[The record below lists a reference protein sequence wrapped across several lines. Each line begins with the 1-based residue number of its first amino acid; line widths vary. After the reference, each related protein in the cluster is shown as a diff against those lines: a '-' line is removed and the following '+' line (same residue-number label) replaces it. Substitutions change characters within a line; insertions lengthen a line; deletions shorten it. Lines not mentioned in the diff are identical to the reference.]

1 MQDKKSSWVTEEQ
14 LKKLDEVIEK
24 EEGVTR
30 KPNAFWTMVITALAV
45 ATSLFAI
52 YGAVGTVTTQILR
65 GVHVALILILIFLH
79 YPAAR
84 KFRSKVTILD
94 IALVLLAVASIGYM
108 LYDFEEFIYRAVTPE
123 TLDRVFGVV
132 LILLILEATRRTSGM
147 IMPITVLVFL
157 IYAYIGPS
165 LPAPWTHRGYDLD
178 RIIGHMYM
186 TLEGIFGVPI
196 DVSSTFIIMF
206 TIFGAFLQVSGAGK
220 FYVDFAFTA
229 MGKKPTGAGRT
240 VVLASFFLAGASGSG
255 VANTVTVGSVAYPM
269 LKKAGYDKENAGGFL
284 AAGGIGAVLTP
295 PVMGAAAFLI
305 AEFLRLSYLDVIKL
319 AFIPAC
325 LYYWGLLLMIE
336 FDARK
341 FGVKMVEVEKDHD
354 LKTLTRM
361 YGYHFLPLIAI
372 ITFLVLGYTPSMAVF
387 AAIVT
392 CFLSCFIRKETRFTP
407 QRVIDALKLGTIGVL
422 NVAAVCACA
431 GIIVGVVSLTG
442 LGLKLSTIII
452 TYAGGNLLLTAIYT
466 GILLWILGLAV
477 PITATYIIA
486 AVIAAPALT
495 KLGVPEY
502 AAHMFIFY
510 YAVLS
515 EVSPPTALSPF
526 AAAAL
531 TGGDPFKTTLMAW
544 KYTLVAF
551 IIPFMFTI
559 DPSGLA
565 LLLKGESVLGT
576 LWVLASSFIGVLA
589 FAAMSSGWLVRKTT
603 TIERGML
610 LVAGLS
616 LVYPTALS
624 DAVGFGFL
632 GFVLLSQFVLRKKED
647 IQHGDG
653 MEAETL
659 QPDVD
664 KL

>member
-1 MQDKKSSWVTEEQ
+1 MEDKRNDWVTEEQ
-14 LKKLDEVIEK
+14 KKKVEEVIEK

-30 KPNAFWTMVITALAV
+30 TPNVFWSKVITILAV

-52 YGAVGTVTTQILR
+52 YAAVGTVTTQILR
-65 GVHVALILILIFLH
+65 GVHVALVLTIIFLH
-79 YPAAR
+79 FPALKR
-84 KFRSKVTILD
+84 QRRKVTLFD
-94 IALVLLAVASIGYM
+94 IGLALLALASIVYM
-108 LYDFEEFIYRAVTPE
+108 FLDFEEFIYRAVTPE
-123 TLDRVFGVV
+123 RWDIIWGVA
-132 LILLILEATRRTSGM
+132 LIVLILEATRRTSGL
-147 IMPITVLVFL
+147 IMPVTVFIFLV
-157 IYAYIGPS
+157 YAYVGPW
-165 LPAPWTHRGYDLD
+165 LPAPWTHRGYDID

-206 TIFGAFLQVSGAGK
+206 TIFGAFLQTSGAGK

-229 MGKKPTGAGRT
+229 MGRKPTGAGRT

-269 LKKAGYDKENAGGFL
+269 LRKAGYDKENAGGFL
-284 AAGGIGAVLTP
+284 SAGGIGAVLTP

-305 AEFLRLSYLDVIKL
+305 AEFLRLSYLDVIKM

-325 LYYWGLLLMIE
+325 LYYFGLLLMIE

-341 FGVKMVEVEKDHD
+341 FGMKLVEVEKVMD

-361 YGYHFLPLIAI
+361 YGFHFLPLIAI
-372 ITFLVLGYTPSMAVF
+372 VVFLVMGFTPSLAVF
-387 AAIVT
+387 AAILA
-392 CFLSCFIRKETRFTP
+392 CFLSSFIRKETRFTLE
-407 QRVIDALKLGTIGVL
+407 RLISALKLGTLGVL
-422 NVAAVCACA
+422 NVAIVCACA

-452 TYAGGNLLLTAIYT
+452 AYAGGNLLLTAIYT
-466 GILLWILGLAV
+466 GVLLWILGLAV

-495 KLGVPEY
+495 KLGVPDY

-551 IIPFMFTI
+551 VIPFMFTV
-559 DPSGLA
+559 DPAGLA
-565 LLLKGESVLGT
+565 LLLKGGSLPGG
-576 LWVLASSFIGVLA
+576 LIVLATAFVGVLA
-589 FAAMSSGWLVRKTT
+589 LASAASGWLLKRLN
-603 TIERGML
+603 ILERVL
-610 LVAGLS
+610 LTVAGMTLI
-616 LVYPTALS
+616 YPSAWL
-624 DAVGFGFL
+624 DAIGVAFFGA
-632 GFVLLSQFVLRKKED
+632 VLFSQIVLKRSGELEP
-647 IQHGDG
+647 GAG
-653 MEAETL
+653 S
-659 QPDVD
+659 V
-664 KL
+664 

>member
-1 MQDKKSSWVTEEQ
+1 MEDKRSNWVTDEQ
-14 LKKLDEVIEK
+14 LKKVEEVIEK

-30 KPNAFWTMVITALAV
+30 KPSQFWSIVITVLAV

-52 YGAVGTVTTQILR
+52 YCAVGTVTTQILR
-65 GVHVALILILIFLH
+65 GVHVALILTLIFLY
-79 YPAAR
+79 YPATKA
-84 KFRSKVTILD
+84 FRSKITLLD
-94 IALVLLAVASIGYM
+94 LVPAFLALTSIAYM
-108 LYDFEEFIYRAVTPE
+108 FFDFEEFIYRSVTPE
-123 TLDRVFGVV
+123 LWDEVFGIILIVV
-132 LILLILEATRRTSGM
+132 ILEATRRTSGW
-147 IMPITVLVFL
+147 IMPITVILFLV
-157 IYAYIGPS
+157 YAYVGPS
-165 LPAPWTHRGYDLD
+165 LPAPWTHRGYDIS
-178 RIIGHMYM
+178 RIVGHMYM

-206 TIFGAFLQVSGAGK
+206 TIFGAFLQTSGAGR

-229 MGKKPTGAGRT
+229 MGRKPTGAGRT

-269 LKKAGYDKENAGGFL
+269 LQKAGYDRENAGGFL

-305 AEFLRLSYLDVIKL
+305 AEFLKISYLDVIKM

-325 LYYWGLLLMIE
+325 LYYFGLLLMIE

-341 FGVKMVEVEKDHD
+341 FGMKLVETDEVYD
-354 LKTLTRM
+354 LKTLTWK
-361 YGYHFLPLIAI
+361 YGFHFLPLVTIIA
-372 ITFLVLGYTPSMAVF
+372 FLVAGYTPSMAVF
-387 AAIVT
+387 FAILT
-392 CFLSCFIRKETRFTP
+392 CFFASFCRKETRFTP
-407 QRVIDALKLGTIGVL
+407 AKLVQALKFGSIGVL
-422 NVAAVCACA
+422 NVAVVCACA

-452 TYAGGNLLLTAIYT
+452 TYAGGNLILTAIFT

-495 KLGVPEY
+495 KLGVPDY

-531 TGGDPFKTTLMAW
+531 TGGDPFKTTMMAW
-544 KYTLVAF
+544 KYTIVAF
-551 IIPFMFTI
+551 IIPFIFTVH
-559 DPSGLA
+559 PSGLA
-565 LLLKGESVLGT
+565 LLLKGTGSVFDMLWT
-576 LWVLASSFIGVLA
+576 LVTSFMGVFAIAS
-589 FAAMSSGWLVRKTT
+589 AASGWLLTRTRLM
-603 TIERGML
+603 ERVL
-610 LVAGLS
+610 LVAGGLS
-616 LVYPTALS
+616 LIYPSAWGDVAGLALMGL
-624 DAVGFGFL
+624 AL
-632 GFVLLSQFVLRKKED
+632 ISQFMARRSHVLE
-647 IQHGDG
+647 
-653 MEAETL
+653 
-659 QPDVD
+659 PDLE
-664 KL
+664 KA